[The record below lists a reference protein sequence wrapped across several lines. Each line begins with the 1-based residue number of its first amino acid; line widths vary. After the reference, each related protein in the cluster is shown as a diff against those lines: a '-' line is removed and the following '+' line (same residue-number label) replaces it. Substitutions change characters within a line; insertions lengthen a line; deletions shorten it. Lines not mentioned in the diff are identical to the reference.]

1 MKILHTADW
10 HLGKKLETI
19 SRFEEQMAVLD
30 EICQVADDQQ
40 VDVVL
45 IAGDIFDAFNPP
57 TEADDLFYKT
67 VKRLSNDGK
76 RLVVA
81 IAGNHDSADRIAA
94 PVPLARECGII
105 MVGYHNSIIPTFKLS
120 SGLAVTRSDEG
131 FVEIQL
137 PENDCPLRII
147 TTPYV
152 NELRL
157 KKELTAEDKELE
169 FRNILANHWSALAG
183 KYCDDEGVNILM
195 THLFFVKKGQ
205 EINEKEE
212 SEDEKSILY
221 VGGAQPI
228 YSNNIPKGIQYVAL
242 GHLHRKQTISE
253 KPCPIVYSS
262 SPLAYSFSE
271 ANQQKYVMIIDA
283 QPKKDVVVES
293 VKLQQGRRLLRN
305 SFSDLDEAVK
315 WLKENQNALVELTIH
330 TETYLTGIEKRR
342 LQDAHDGI
350 VSIIPIVAENEQ
362 LTGEKR
368 AVVDLEKNINQLFV
382 DYFEYKNGGL
392 APNKELL
399 ELFNELK
406 GI

>member
-10 HLGKKLETI
+10 HLGKKLETF
-19 SRFEEQMAVLD
+19 SRFEEQIAVLD
-30 EICQVADDQQ
+30 EICQVADDQK

-45 IAGDIFDAFNPP
+45 IAGDIFDTYNPP

-67 VKRLSNDGK
+67 VKRLSKDGQ

-94 PVPLARECGII
+94 PDPLARECGII
-105 MVGYHNSIIPTFKLS
+105 MVGHNNGIVPKFKLP
-120 SGLAVTRSDEG
+120 SGLEVTQSDVG

-137 PENDCPLRII
+137 PQNDFPLRII

-157 KKELTAEDKELE
+157 KKELTAADKELE
-169 FRNILANHWSALAG
+169 FRNILETQWTFLAE
-183 KYCDDEGVNILM
+183 KYCDKKGVNILM

-242 GHLHRKQTISE
+242 GHLHRKQTIAE
-253 KPCPIVYSS
+253 NPCPIVYSS

-283 QPKKDVVVES
+283 QPNKEVDVEAI
-293 VKLQQGRRLLRN
+293 KLKQGRLLLRN
-305 SFSDLDEAVK
+305 NFSDIDEAIK
-315 WLKENQNALVELTIH
+315 WLKENPYTLVELTIH
-330 TETYLTGIEKRR
+330 TETYLTGGEKRR
-342 LQDAHDGI
+342 LLDAHDGI
-350 VSIIPIVAENEQ
+350 VSIIPVIADNEQ

-368 AVVDLEKNINQLFV
+368 AVIDLEKNINQLFV
-382 DYFEYKNGGL
+382 DYFEHKNGGL

-399 ELFNELK
+399 DLFNELK

>member
-10 HLGKKLETI
+10 HLGKKLETF
-19 SRFEEQMAVLD
+19 SRFDEQIAVLD
-30 EICQVADDQQ
+30 EICQVADDQN

-45 IAGDIFDAFNPP
+45 IAGDIFDAYNPP

-94 PVPLARECGII
+94 PDPLARECGII
-105 MVGYHNSIIPTFKLS
+105 MVGYHNSVVPKFKLA
-120 SGLAVTRSDEG
+120 SGLEVTQSDEG
-131 FVEIQL
+131 FVEVQL
-137 PENDCPLRII
+137 PENDFPLRII

-157 KKELTAEDKELE
+157 KRELKADDKELE
-169 FRNILANHWSALAG
+169 FRTILETQWERLAA
-183 KYCDDEGVNILM
+183 KYCDKKGVNILM
-195 THLFFVKKGQ
+195 THLFFVKKG
-205 EINEKEE
+205 EAINENEE

-242 GHLHRKQTISE
+242 GHLHRKQTIAE

-271 ANQQKYVMIIDA
+271 ANQQKYVVIIDA
-283 QPKKDVVVES
+283 EPGKKVEVEA
-293 VKLQQGRRLLRN
+293 VKLQLGRRLLRN
-305 SFSDLDEAVK
+305 KFSDIDKAVK
-315 WLKENQNALVELTIH
+315 WLKENPNALVELTIH
-330 TETYLTGIEKRR
+330 TETYLTGVEKRR
-342 LQDAHDGI
+342 LQEAHDGI
-350 VSIIPIVAENEQ
+350 VSIIPIVADNE
-362 LTGEKR
+362 LVMSSKR
-368 AVVDLEKNINQLFV
+368 AVIDLEKNINQLFV
-382 DYFEYKNGGL
+382 DYFEHKNGGL

-399 ELFNELK
+399 DLFNELK

>member
-10 HLGKKLETI
+10 HLGKKLESF
-19 SRFEEQMAVLD
+19 SRFEEQIAVLE
-30 EICQVADDQQ
+30 EICQVADAQN

-45 IAGDIFDAFNPP
+45 IAGDIFDTYNPP

-94 PVPLARECGII
+94 PDPLARACGII
-105 MVGYHNSIIPTFKLS
+105 MVGYHDGVVPTFKLS
-120 SGLAVTRSDEG
+120 SGIEVMKSDEG
-131 FVEIQL
+131 FVEVKL
-137 PENDCPLRII
+137 PEHDAPLRII

-157 KKELTAEDKELE
+157 RKELSEDDKELE
-169 FRNILANHWSALAG
+169 FRNILETKWQYLAE
-183 KYCDDEGVNILM
+183 KYCDKKGVNILM

-205 EINEKEE
+205 EDNIAEE
-212 SEDEKSILY
+212 TGDEKSILS

-242 GHLHRKQTISE
+242 GHLHRKQTIAE

-271 ANQQKYVMIIDA
+271 ADQQKYVILIEA
-283 QPKKDVVVES
+283 QPNTDVVVEA
-293 VKLQQGRRLLRN
+293 VKLHQGRRLLRN
-305 SFSDLDEAVK
+305 SFSDMDEAVQ
-315 WLKENQNALVELTIH
+315 WLNANPNALVELTIH
-330 TETYLTGIEKRR
+330 TETFITGVEKRR
-342 LQDAHDGI
+342 LYDAHDGI
-350 VSIIPIVAENEQ
+350 VTIIPKLADNEYVI
-362 LTGEKR
+362 GEKR
-368 AVVDLEKNINQLFV
+368 AVIDLEKSINQLFV
-382 DYFEYKNGGL
+382 DYFEHKNGGL
-392 APNKELL
+392 APNEELI